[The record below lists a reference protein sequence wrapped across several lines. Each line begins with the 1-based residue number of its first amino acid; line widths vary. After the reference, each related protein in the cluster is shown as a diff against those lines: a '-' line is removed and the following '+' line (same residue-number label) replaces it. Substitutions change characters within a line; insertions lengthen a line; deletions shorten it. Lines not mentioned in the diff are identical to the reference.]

1 MIVDCKLHGRYKVWL
16 LIQDS
21 HLALDACYLLVMSSF
36 GILYIIP
43 MRNADFRCSAR
54 SPASMSGA
62 AQLKKQNVHVGETVS
77 VFPEVAMIF

>member
-1 MIVDCKLHGRYKVWL
+1 MWL

-36 GILYIIP
+36 GISYDIP

-54 SPASMSGA
+54 SSLLSMSGA
-62 AQLKKQNVHVGETVS
+62 AQLKKQNVHVDETVS
-77 VFPEVAMIF
+77 VFPEVAMMF